1 MGNSNYIVHFCSY
14 KEIEDLLLR
23 HSFSTM
29 GRQYGVSCVRSLAWG
44 ESPS

>member
-23 HSFSTM
+23 HSFEHNGDDSM
-29 GRQYGVSCVRSLAWG
+29 
-44 ESPS
+44 ESHVCEA